1 MSVSDE
7 LFERQAP
14 SNNSQAWENVDF
26 SGLYSATNSSFLA
39 AYWNQNLINLS
50 QELIVLF
57 QETNFANGITQSR
70 YTCNQTTENPWVA
83 DHFGFSQPKGSNFAL
98 VPASCRNGKHLMLYT
113 VDDGK
118 QLRQHEYLIY
128 DGDLV
133 PRTNVTLISESGKYN
148 FYALNNFSLLKA
160 S

>member
-14 SNNSQAWENVDF
+14 SNNSQGWGNVDF

-98 VPASCRNGKHLMLYT
+98 VPASYRNGKHLMLYT
-113 VDDGK
+113 VDGK

-133 PRTNVTLISESGKYN
+133 LGTNVTLISESGKYN
-148 FYALNNFSLLKA
+148 VWALNKFCSLLKA